1 MVSHELTAYLSVFY
15 LFLTQWIMAIS
26 SKGCKPDNFESHN
39 SLKLSFT
46 NIYSLHSNFVE
57 CESFLESGVPQ
68 GSILSPTLFL
78 SFLMMLFVILLSV
91 LMILLFTLNVIRRL
105 IHGNNWNWLLNLNL
119 IYMTLWTGAGSGLL
133 IPMLEKL
140 NWFHLTSLV
149 TLIVLMWKYMCLF
162 LRKNQLLRCWGWL
175 SLQNWIRALTLSLL
189 LKLPPRK
196 LEPWFVLWSFFL
208 LRLLCISVN
217 LPYNHAWNTVVM
229 SRLVLL
235 VATWNC

>member
-1 MVSHELTAYLSVFY
+1 
-15 LFLTQWIMAIS
+15 MAIS

-68 GSILSPTLFL
+68 GSIPSPTLFL

-91 LMILLFTLNVIRRL
+91 LMILLFTLNVIRHL

-133 IPMLEKL
+133 ISVLEKL
-140 NWFHLTSLV
+140 NWFHLTG
-149 TLIVLMWKYMCLF
+149 LI
-162 LRKNQLLRCWGWL
+162 
-175 SLQNWIRALTLSLL
+175 T
-189 LKLPPRK
+189 
-196 LEPWFVLWSFFL
+196 
-208 LRLLCISVN
+208 
-217 LPYNHAWNTVVM
+217 
-229 SRLVLL
+229 LVLL
-235 VATWNC
+235 I